1 MKNRVKGKGFYFV
14 TFAFS
19 AMVRMLQI
27 AGEFQIRLALDDI
40 GMLASTAY
48 LAGYDWS
55 SVVGCTNYYG
65 VVYYMLF
72 APVLKYISN
81 PLTVWLVIIIANMVL
96 QSLACV
102 LSYHIAIRYFK
113 FQPNLLTS
121 LIAVICSFVVATYP
135 CMSQE
140 PVLYFLTW
148 LLVLV
153 MLKMRAVSRSKVRS
167 YLYSVILALICAYA
181 YLVHSRAI
189 VFVVA
194 LFLTFLVLVYY
205 DRSKGKYFLCFVVT
219 VILAMLLASVMQKGI
234 IAVLWKQ
241 KETQLKNVNVEV
253 SADTI
258 KTMLT
263 PTGIRVLFDMF
274 VSNLFTEAGR
284 TFGIN
289 ILAIVMGCMLVLGT
303 KIKKFAISITLDK
316 TIILVFSLV
325 CYLIGV
331 LGVCVTWGKGVVP
344 VYFTEEVNNYYKGFI
359 YFRYSATFLGPAV
372 LVALGEC
379 LYNADLRVKMKLPV
393 IISELFI
400 VWYFFLFIIEKI
412 ENNRYANSAVV
423 KYFNTEVSGFDIVN
437 YKVTVMMVFIFT
449 SLFFVEWRK
458 VNIKGVILLFC
469 ILCSL
474 IPYVRN
480 GSGLI
485 PKPQLKKTVDGGYS
499 LIKYLEGMNVLP
511 DTIYCPDKTYA
522 YGYQFQLKEYHII
535 VKYPT
540 GERNE
545 IMFSSRGKKTDNIP
559 EGFEVVQLDSN
570 EWVWTND
577 KDLYEIIMI
586 YASQKE

>member
-1 MKNRVKGKGFYFV
+1 MKNRVQGKGFYFV

-19 AMVRMLQI
+19 VIVRMMQI
-27 AGEFQIRLALDDI
+27 AGEFQIRLYSDDI

-55 SVVGCTNYYG
+55 NVVGHTGYYG

-81 PLTVWLVIIIANMVL
+81 PLTVWLVIIIANMIL

-135 CMSQE
+135 TMSQE

-153 MLKMRAVSRSKVRS
+153 MLKMRVVSQSKVRS

-219 VILAMLLASVMQKGI
+219 VILTMLLASAMQKGI

-241 KETQLKNVNVEV
+241 KETELKNVNVDV
-253 SADTI
+253 SANTI

-274 VSNLFTEAGR
+274 VSNLFTAAGK

-289 ILAIVMGCMLVLGT
+289 ILAIVMGCMLVVGT

-316 TIILVFSLV
+316 NIIFVFSLV
-325 CYLIGV
+325 CYLMGV
-331 LGVCVTWGKGVVP
+331 LGVCVMYGKGVVP
-344 VYFTEEVNNYYKGFI
+344 VYFTEEVNTAYKGFA

-379 LYNADLRVKMKLPV
+379 LHNADLRVKMKLPV
-393 IISELFI
+393 MISELFI
-400 VWYFFLFIIEKI
+400 IWYFFSFIIEKI
-412 ENNRYANSAVV
+412 LNSRYANNVV
-423 KYFNTEVSGFDIVN
+423 VEYLNTEVSGFDIVN
-437 YKVTVMMVFIFT
+437 YKVTVMMIFIFIF
-449 SLFFVEWRK
+449 LFFVEWRK
-458 VNIKGVILLFC
+458 VNIKKVILLFC

-480 GSGLI
+480 GFGFI
-485 PKPQLKKTVDGGYS
+485 PKPQLKNTADGGYS
-499 LIKYLEGMNVLP
+499 LIQYLEGMNVLP
-511 DTIYCPDKTYA
+511 DTIYCPDEDRA
-522 YGYQFQLKEYHII
+522 YGYQYQLKEYPII
-535 VKYPT
+535 VEYPT

-545 IMFSSRGKKTDNIP
+545 IMFSSREKKTDNIP
-559 EGFEVVQLDSN
+559 EGFKAVQLDGN

-577 KDLYEIIMI
+577 MALYEIIANYVRQI
-586 YASQKE
+586 E